1 MKEPFLLL
9 RTRIFFAM
17 ILLVFVSFLLIGITT
32 SFQIR
37 ENSFYYH
44 ELRLDRKE
52 SQLQRAFYI
61 LFNEKSKQPDNQL
74 SYLYSK
80 RPEFGINISTVLDA
94 ELKDEIFKIS
104 DVQNINFTLY
114 DLDGTLIG
122 STVNQ
127 DVINKLE
134 EALINELEVS
144 NDLKIVK
151 TNESEDQFYRSSF
164 SYILDINERPIWI
177 LNLPYIDDDKL
188 NAYEI
193 RSFIINIAQVYVLLF
208 VLAIVISYFV
218 SSYITNPI
226 SELVKKMRQMR
237 IDKSNKKIG
246 INVSSKEIFTLVSSY
261 NNMVDQIDENVKKL
275 SKSQR
280 ELAWRE
286 MAKQVAH
293 EIKNPLTPMKLSV
306 QNFKLKFNPNDPKI
320 QDKMEDFSDTL
331 VQQIDVLSSISTAFS
346 HFAELPAQKNENID
360 IISTTKLALEIF
372 NEQNII
378 FQSKLGSLNVKI
390 DRTNLIRVI
399 TNLVKNAIQATENI
413 KDSKIIVSV
422 KKLRNKAIIEIEDN
436 GDGIPRKNREKIF
449 EPKFT
454 TKSKGMGLGLS
465 IIKNLVTNY
474 NGKIDFVSA
483 NGKTIFKIE
492 LPIHKNV

>member
-37 ENSFYYH
+37 ENSLYYH

-52 SQLQRAFYI
+52 AQLQRAFKI
-61 LFNEKSKQPDNQL
+61 LFNEKSLQPDNQL
-74 SYLYSK
+74 SYLFNR
-80 RPEFGINISTVLDA
+80 RPNDGINISTVLDE

-104 DVQNINFTLY
+104 DIQNIDFTLY
-114 DLDGTLIG
+114 DLDGTLVG
-122 STVNQ
+122 STVNDGVSIKLDNNLIDNLSKSQ
-127 DVINKLE
+127 DLNIVQKNQV
-134 EALINELEVS
+134 NEQL
-144 NDLKIVK
+144 
-151 TNESEDQFYRSSF
+151 YRSSF
-164 SYILDINERPIWI
+164 SYIMDVNNKPIWI
-177 LNLPYIDDDKL
+177 MNLPYVDDDRL

-193 RSFIINIAQVYVLLF
+193 RSFIINIAQVYILLF
-208 VLAIVISYFV
+208 VLAIIISYFV

-237 IDKSNKKIG
+237 LDKSNKKIKT
-246 INVSSKEIFTLVSSY
+246 NVSSKEMFTLVSSY
-261 NNMVDQIDENVKKL
+261 NNMVDQIDDNVKQI

-306 QNFKLKFNPNDPKI
+306 QSFKQRFNSKDPKI
-320 QDKMEDFSDTL
+320 EEKIQDFSDTL

-360 IISTTKLALEIF
+360 IISTTKLGLEIF
-372 NEQNII
+372 NEKNIL
-378 FQSKLGSLNVKI
+378 FESKIDSLKVKI
-390 DRTNLIRVI
+390 DRTTLIRII
-399 TNLVKNAIQATENI
+399 TNLVKNSIQATDNV
-413 KDSKIIVSV
+413 SQAKIIIRI
-422 KKLRNKAIIEIEDN
+422 KKVRDKAIIEIEDN
-436 GDGIPRKNREKIF
+436 GIGISRKNRDKIF

-474 NGKIDFVSA
+474 NGEIDFKSTK
-483 NGKTIFKIE
+483 GKTIFKIE
-492 LPIHKNV
+492 LPIYK

>member
-1 MKEPFLLL
+1 MKEPYLLL

-37 ENSFYYH
+37 ENSLYYH

-52 SQLQRAFYI
+52 SQLQRAFKI
-61 LFNEKSKQPDNQL
+61 LFNEKSQQSDNQL
-74 SYLYSK
+74 SYLFNR
-80 RPEFGINISTVLDA
+80 RPDVGINISTVLDE
-94 ELKDEIFKIS
+94 ELKEEIFKIS

-122 STVNQ
+122 STVNEGAS
-127 DVINKLE
+127 NKLDNN
-134 EALINELEVS
+134 LIDELS
-144 NDLKIVK
+144 KSKDLNIVQK
-151 TNESEDQFYRSSF
+151 NQLDDQLYRSSF
-164 SYILDINERPIWI
+164 SYIMDVNNRPIWI
-177 LNLPYIDDDKL
+177 LNLPYLDDDKL

-208 VLAIVISYFV
+208 VLAIIISYFV

-237 IDKSNKKIG
+237 IDKSNKKIRT
-246 INVSSKEIFTLVSSY
+246 NVSSKEMFTLVSSY
-261 NNMVDQIDENVKKL
+261 NNMVDQIDDNVKKL

-306 QNFKLKFNPNDPKI
+306 QSFKQRFNSKDPKI
-320 QDKMEDFSDTL
+320 EEKIQDFSDTL

-346 HFAELPAQKNENID
+346 HFAELPAQKKENID
-360 IISTTKLALEIF
+360 IISTTRLALEIF
-372 NEQNII
+372 NEQNIS
-378 FQSKLGSLNVKI
+378 FESKMDLLKVKI

-399 TNLVKNAIQATENI
+399 TNLVKNSLQATENI
-413 KDSKIIVSV
+413 SNPKIIIRI
-422 KKLRNKAIIEIEDN
+422 KKIRNKAIIEIEDN
-436 GDGIPRKNREKIF
+436 GIGISRKNRDKIF

-474 NGKIDFVSA
+474 NGDIDFKSTKD
-483 NGKTIFKIE
+483 KTTFKIK
-492 LPIHKNV
+492 LPIYK

>member
-17 ILLVFVSFLLIGITT
+17 IILVFVSFLLIGITT
-32 SFQIR
+32 SFQIT
-37 ENSFYYH
+37 ENSLYYH

-52 SQLQRAFYI
+52 AQLQRAFKI
-61 LFNEKSKQPDNQL
+61 LFKEKSLQSDNQL
-74 SYLYSK
+74 SYLFNR
-80 RPEFGINISTVLDA
+80 RPNDGINISTVLDE
-94 ELKDEIFKIS
+94 ELKGEIFKIS
-104 DVQNINFTLY
+104 DVQNIDFTLY
-114 DLDGTLIG
+114 DLDGTLVG
-122 STVNQ
+122 STVNEGVSIKLDNNLIDNLSESQ
-127 DVINKLE
+127 DLNIVEKNQV
-134 EALINELEVS
+134 NEQL
-144 NDLKIVK
+144 
-151 TNESEDQFYRSSF
+151 YRSSF
-164 SYILDINERPIWI
+164 SYIMDVNNKPIWI
-177 LNLPYIDDDKL
+177 MNLPYVDDDRL

-193 RSFIINIAQVYVLLF
+193 RSFIINIAQVYILLF
-208 VLAIVISYFV
+208 VLAIIISYFV

-237 IDKSNKKIG
+237 LDKSNKKIKT
-246 INVSSKEIFTLVSSY
+246 NVSSKEMFTLVSSY
-261 NNMVDQIDENVKKL
+261 NNMVDQIDDNVKQI

-306 QNFKLKFNPNDPKI
+306 QSFKQRFNSKDPKI
-320 QDKMEDFSDTL
+320 EEKIQDFSDTL

-372 NEQNII
+372 NEKNIL
-378 FQSKLGSLNVKI
+378 FESKIDSLKVKI
-390 DRTNLIRVI
+390 DRTTLIRII
-399 TNLVKNAIQATENI
+399 TNLVKNSIQATDNVQA
-413 KDSKIIVSV
+413 KIIIRI
-422 KKLRNKAIIEIEDN
+422 KKVRDKAIIEIEDN
-436 GDGIPRKNREKIF
+436 GIGISRKNRDKIF

-474 NGKIDFVSA
+474 NGEIDFKSTK
-483 NGKTIFKIE
+483 GKTIFKIE
-492 LPIHKNV
+492 LPIYK

>member
-37 ENSFYYH
+37 ENSLYYH

-52 SQLQRAFYI
+52 AQLQRAFNI
-61 LFNEKSKQPDNQL
+61 LFNEKSQQPDNQL
-74 SYLYSK
+74 SYLFNR
-80 RPEFGINISTVLDA
+80 RPDEGINISTVLDE

-104 DVQNINFTLY
+104 DVQNIDFTLY
-114 DLDGTLIG
+114 DLDGTLVG
-122 STVNQ
+122 TTVKSN
-127 DVINKLE
+127 VSPKLDNN
-134 EALINELEVS
+134 LIDNLSNS
-144 NDLKIVK
+144 NDLSIVNK
-151 TNESEDQFYRSSF
+151 NELDNQLYRSSF
-164 SYILDINERPIWI
+164 SYIMDINNRPIWI
-177 LNLPYIDDDKL
+177 LNLPYIDDDRL
-188 NAYEI
+188 NAYEV
-193 RSFIINIAQVYVLLF
+193 RSFIINIAQVYILLF
-208 VLAIVISYFV
+208 VLAIIISYFV

-237 IDKSNKKIG
+237 LDKSNKKIKT
-246 INVSSKEIFTLVSSY
+246 NVSSKEMFTLVSSY
-261 NNMVDQIDENVKKL
+261 NNMVDQIDDNVKKI

-293 EIKNPLTPMKLSV
+293 EIKNPLTPMKLTV
-306 QNFKLKFNPNDPKI
+306 QSFKQRFNSKDPKI
-320 QDKMEDFSDTL
+320 EEKIQDFSDTL

-346 HFAELPAQKNENID
+346 HFAEMPAQKNENID

-372 NEQNII
+372 NEKNIA
-378 FQSKLGSLNVKI
+378 FETKVKI

-399 TNLVKNAIQATENI
+399 TNLVKNSIQATENI
-413 KDSKIIVSV
+413 SEPEIIVRI
-422 KKLRNKAIIEIEDN
+422 KKNRNKALIEIEDN
-436 GDGIPRKNREKIF
+436 GIGISKKNRDKIF

-474 NGKIDFVSA
+474 SGAIDFTSRK
-483 NGKTIFKIE
+483 GKTTFTIE
-492 LPIHKNV
+492 LPIHK

>member
-1 MKEPFLLL
+1 MKEPYLLL

-32 SFQIR
+32 SFQIT
-37 ENSFYYH
+37 ESSLYYH

-52 SQLQRAFYI
+52 AQLQRAFKI

-74 SYLYSK
+74 SYLFNR
-80 RPEFGINISTVLDA
+80 RPDLGINISTVLDE
-94 ELKDEIFKIS
+94 ELKQEIFNIS
-104 DVQNINFTLY
+104 DVQNIDFTLY
-114 DLDGTLIG
+114 DLDGSLVG
-122 STVNQ
+122 STVNDGFSSNLDKNMIDDLSNSKDLNIVQ
-127 DVINKLE
+127 K
-134 EALINELEVS
+134 NEF
-144 NDLKIVK
+144 
-151 TNESEDQFYRSSF
+151 EDQLYRSSF
-164 SYILDINERPIWI
+164 SYITDINNRPIWI
-177 LNLPYIDDDKL
+177 LNLPYVDDDKL

-193 RSFIINIAQVYVLLF
+193 RSFIINIAQVYILLF
-208 VLAIVISYFV
+208 VLAIIISYFV

-237 IDKSNKKIG
+237 LDKSNKKIRT
-246 INVSSKEIFTLVSSY
+246 NVSSKEMFTLVSSY
-261 NNMVDQIDENVKKL
+261 NNMVDQIDDNVKQI

-306 QNFKLKFNPNDPKI
+306 QSFKQRFNSKDPKI
-320 QDKMEDFSDTL
+320 EEKIQDFSDTL

-372 NEQNII
+372 NEKNIS
-378 FQSKLGSLNVKI
+378 FESKIDLLKVKI

-399 TNLVKNAIQATENI
+399 TNLVKNSLQATESI
-413 KDSKIIVSV
+413 SKPKIIVRI
-422 KKLRNKAIIEIEDN
+422 KKPRDKAIIEIEDN
-436 GDGIPRKNREKIF
+436 GIGISRKNRDKIF

-474 NGKIDFVSA
+474 NGEIDFKSTK
-483 NGKTIFKIE
+483 GKTTFRIE
-492 LPIHKNV
+492 LPIYK

>member
-1 MKEPFLLL
+1 
-9 RTRIFFAM
+9 M

-32 SFQIR
+32 SFQIT
-37 ENSFYYH
+37 ENSLYYH

-52 SQLQRAFYI
+52 AQLQRAFKI

-74 SYLYSK
+74 SYLFNR
-80 RPEFGINISTVLDA
+80 RPDLGINISTVLDE
-94 ELKDEIFKIS
+94 ELKQEIFNIS
-104 DVQNINFTLY
+104 DIQNIDFTLY
-114 DLDGTLIG
+114 DLDGSLVG
-122 STVNQ
+122 STVNEGFSSTLSK
-127 DVINKLE
+127 N
-134 EALINELEVS
+134 LIDDLSNSKDLNIVQKNEF
-144 NDLKIVK
+144 
-151 TNESEDQFYRSSF
+151 EDQLYRSSF
-164 SYILDINERPIWI
+164 SYIMDINNRPIWI
-177 LNLPYIDDDKL
+177 LNLPYVDDDKL

-193 RSFIINIAQVYVLLF
+193 RSFIINIAQVYILLF
-208 VLAIVISYFV
+208 VLAIIISYFV

-237 IDKSNKKIG
+237 LDKSNKKIRT
-246 INVSSKEIFTLVSSY
+246 NVSSKEMFTLVSSY
-261 NNMVDQIDENVKKL
+261 NNMVAQIDDNVKQI

-306 QNFKLKFNPNDPKI
+306 QSFKQRFNSKDPKI
-320 QDKMEDFSDTL
+320 EEKIQDFSDTL

-372 NEQNII
+372 NEKNIS
-378 FQSKLGSLNVKI
+378 FESKIDSLKVKI
-390 DRTNLIRVI
+390 DRTTLIRII
-399 TNLVKNAIQATENI
+399 TNLVKNSIQATDNV
-413 KDSKIIVSV
+413 SQAKIIVRI
-422 KKLRNKAIIEIEDN
+422 KKARDKAIIEIEDN
-436 GDGIPRKNREKIF
+436 GIGISRKNRDKIF

-474 NGKIDFVSA
+474 NGEIDFKSTK
-483 NGKTIFKIE
+483 GKTTFKIE
-492 LPIHKNV
+492 LPVYK

>member
-1 MKEPFLLL
+1 MKEPYLLL

-32 SFQIR
+32 SFQIT
-37 ENSFYYH
+37 ENSLYYH

-52 SQLQRAFYI
+52 AQLQRAFKI

-74 SYLYSK
+74 SYLFNR
-80 RPEFGINISTVLDA
+80 RPDLGINISTVLDE
-94 ELKDEIFKIS
+94 ELKQEIFNIS
-104 DVQNINFTLY
+104 DVQNIDFTLY
-114 DLDGTLIG
+114 DLDGSLVG
-122 STVNQ
+122 STVNEGFSSTL
-127 DVINKLE
+127 DKN
-134 EALINELEVS
+134 LIDDLS
-144 NDLKIVK
+144 N
-151 TNESEDQFYRSSF
+151 SEDLNIVQKNEFEDQLYRSSF
-164 SYILDINERPIWI
+164 SYIMDINNRPIWI
-177 LNLPYIDDDKL
+177 LNLPYVDDDKL

-193 RSFIINIAQVYVLLF
+193 RSFIINIAQVYILLF
-208 VLAIVISYFV
+208 VLAIIISYFV

-237 IDKSNKKIG
+237 LDKSNKKIRT
-246 INVSSKEIFTLVSSY
+246 NVSSKEMFTLVSSY
-261 NNMVDQIDENVKKL
+261 NNMVDQIDDNVKQI

-306 QNFKLKFNPNDPKI
+306 QSFKQRFNSKDPKI
-320 QDKMEDFSDTL
+320 EEKIQDFSDTL

-372 NEQNII
+372 NEKNIS
-378 FQSKLGSLNVKI
+378 FESKIDSLKVKI
-390 DRTNLIRVI
+390 DRTTLIRII
-399 TNLVKNAIQATENI
+399 TNLVKNSIQATDNV
-413 KDSKIIVSV
+413 SQAKIIVRI
-422 KKLRNKAIIEIEDN
+422 KKARDKAIIEIEDN
-436 GDGIPRKNREKIF
+436 GIGISRKNRDKIF

-474 NGKIDFVSA
+474 NGEIDFKSTK
-483 NGKTIFKIE
+483 GKTTFKIE
-492 LPIHKNV
+492 LPIYK

>member
-37 ENSFYYH
+37 ENSLYYH

-52 SQLQRAFYI
+52 AQLQRAFKI
-61 LFNEKSKQPDNQL
+61 LFNEKSIQPDNQL
-74 SYLYSK
+74 SYLFNR
-80 RPEFGINISTVLDA
+80 RPNDGINISTVLDE

-104 DVQNINFTLY
+104 DIQNIDFTLY
-114 DLDGTLIG
+114 DLDGTLVG
-122 STVNQ
+122 STVNDGVSIKLDNNLIDNLSKSQ
-127 DVINKLE
+127 DLNIVQKNQV
-134 EALINELEVS
+134 NEQL
-144 NDLKIVK
+144 
-151 TNESEDQFYRSSF
+151 YRSSF
-164 SYILDINERPIWI
+164 SYIMDVNNKPIWI
-177 LNLPYIDDDKL
+177 LNLPYVDDDRL

-193 RSFIINIAQVYVLLF
+193 RSFIINIAQVYILLF
-208 VLAIVISYFV
+208 VLAIIISYFV

-237 IDKSNKKIG
+237 LDKSNKKIKT
-246 INVSSKEIFTLVSSY
+246 NVSSKEMFTLVSSY
-261 NNMVDQIDENVKKL
+261 NNMVDQIDDNVKQI

-306 QNFKLKFNPNDPKI
+306 QSFKQRFNSKDPKI
-320 QDKMEDFSDTL
+320 EEKIQDFSDTL

-372 NEQNII
+372 NEKNIS
-378 FQSKLGSLNVKI
+378 FESKIDSLKVKI
-390 DRTNLIRVI
+390 DRTTLIRII
-399 TNLVKNAIQATENI
+399 TNLVKNSIQATDNL
-413 KDSKIIVSV
+413 SQAKIIIRI
-422 KKLRNKAIIEIEDN
+422 KKVRDKAIIEIEDN
-436 GDGIPRKNREKIF
+436 GIGISRKNRDKIF

-474 NGKIDFVSA
+474 NGEIDFKSTK
-483 NGKTIFKIE
+483 GKTIFKIE
-492 LPIHKNV
+492 LPIYK

>member
-1 MKEPFLLL
+1 M
-9 RTRIFFAM
+9 
-17 ILLVFVSFLLIGITT
+17 
-32 SFQIR
+32 
-37 ENSFYYH
+37 
-44 ELRLDRKE
+44 
-52 SQLQRAFYI
+52 
-61 LFNEKSKQPDNQL
+61 
-74 SYLYSK
+74 
-80 RPEFGINISTVLDA
+80 
-94 ELKDEIFKIS
+94 
-104 DVQNINFTLY
+104 
-114 DLDGTLIG
+114 
-122 STVNQ
+122 
-127 DVINKLE
+127 
-134 EALINELEVS
+134 
-144 NDLKIVK
+144 
-151 TNESEDQFYRSSF
+151 
-164 SYILDINERPIWI
+164 
-177 LNLPYIDDDKL
+177 

-436 GDGIPRKNREKIF
+436 GDGIPRKNRDKIF

-474 NGKIDFVSA
+474 NGKIDFVSKK
-483 NGKTIFKIE
+483 GKTIFKIE

>member
-1 MKEPFLLL
+1 
-9 RTRIFFAM
+9 M

-37 ENSFYYH
+37 ENSLYYH

-52 SQLQRAFYI
+52 AQLQRAFKI

-74 SYLYSK
+74 SYLFNR
-80 RPEFGINISTVLDA
+80 RPDLGINISTVLDE
-94 ELKDEIFKIS
+94 ELKQEIFNIS
-104 DVQNINFTLY
+104 DVQNIDFTLY
-114 DLDGTLIG
+114 DLDGSLVG
-122 STVNQ
+122 STVNEGFSSTL
-127 DVINKLE
+127 DKN
-134 EALINELEVS
+134 LIDDLS
-144 NDLKIVK
+144 N
-151 TNESEDQFYRSSF
+151 SEDLNIVQKNEFEDQLYRSSF
-164 SYILDINERPIWI
+164 SYIMDINNRPIWI
-177 LNLPYIDDDKL
+177 LNLPYVDDDKL

-193 RSFIINIAQVYVLLF
+193 RSFIINIAQVYILLF
-208 VLAIVISYFV
+208 VLAIIISYFV

-237 IDKSNKKIG
+237 LDKSNKKIRT
-246 INVSSKEIFTLVSSY
+246 NVSSKEMFTLVSSY
-261 NNMVDQIDENVKKL
+261 NNMVDQIDDNVKQI

-306 QNFKLKFNPNDPKI
+306 QSFKQRFNSKDPKI
-320 QDKMEDFSDTL
+320 EEKIKDFSDTL

-372 NEQNII
+372 NEKNIS
-378 FQSKLGSLNVKI
+378 FESKIDSLKVKI
-390 DRTNLIRVI
+390 DRTTLIRII
-399 TNLVKNAIQATENI
+399 TNLVKNSIQATDNV
-413 KDSKIIVSV
+413 SQAKIIVRI
-422 KKLRNKAIIEIEDN
+422 KKARDKAIIEIEDN
-436 GDGIPRKNREKIF
+436 GIGISRKNRDKIF

-474 NGKIDFVSA
+474 NGEIDFKSTKV
-483 NGKTIFKIE
+483 KTTFKIE
-492 LPIHKNV
+492 LPIYK

>member
-37 ENSFYYH
+37 ENSLYYH

-52 SQLQRAFYI
+52 AQLQRAFNI
-61 LFNEKSKQPDNQL
+61 LFNEKSQQPDNQL
-74 SYLYSK
+74 SYLFNR
-80 RPEFGINISTVLDA
+80 RPDEGINISTVLDE

-104 DVQNINFTLY
+104 DVQNIDFTLY
-114 DLDGTLIG
+114 DLDGTLVG
-122 STVNQ
+122 TTVKSN
-127 DVINKLE
+127 VSPKLDNN
-134 EALINELEVS
+134 LIDNLSNS
-144 NDLKIVK
+144 NDLSIVNK
-151 TNESEDQFYRSSF
+151 NELDNQLYRSSF
-164 SYILDINERPIWI
+164 SYIMDINNRPIWI
-177 LNLPYIDDDKL
+177 LNLPYIDDDRL
-188 NAYEI
+188 NAYEV
-193 RSFIINIAQVYVLLF
+193 RSFIINIAQVYILLF
-208 VLAIVISYFV
+208 VLAIIISYFV

-237 IDKSNKKIG
+237 LDKSNKKIKT
-246 INVSSKEIFTLVSSY
+246 NVSSKEMFTLVSSY
-261 NNMVDQIDENVKKL
+261 NNMVDQIDENVKKI

-293 EIKNPLTPMKLSV
+293 EIKNPLTPMKLTV
-306 QNFKLKFNPNDPKI
+306 QSFKQRFNSKDPKI
-320 QDKMEDFSDTL
+320 EEKIQDFSDTL

-346 HFAELPAQKNENID
+346 HFAEMPAQKNENID
-360 IISTTKLALEIF
+360 IVSTTKLALEIF
-372 NEQNII
+372 NEKNIAFETKI
-378 FQSKLGSLNVKI
+378 DLLKVKI

-399 TNLVKNAIQATENI
+399 TNLVKNSIQATENI
-413 KDSKIIVSV
+413 SEPEIIVRI
-422 KKLRNKAIIEIEDN
+422 KKNRNKALIEIEDN
-436 GDGIPRKNREKIF
+436 GIGISKKNRDKIF

-474 NGKIDFVSA
+474 SGAIDFTSRK
-483 NGKTIFKIE
+483 GKTIFTIE
-492 LPIHKNV
+492 LPILK

>member
-1 MKEPFLLL
+1 MKEPYLLL

-37 ENSFYYH
+37 ENSLYYH

-52 SQLQRAFYI
+52 AQLQRAFKI

-74 SYLYSK
+74 SYLFNR
-80 RPEFGINISTVLDA
+80 RPDLGINISTVLDE
-94 ELKDEIFKIS
+94 ELKQEIFNIS
-104 DVQNINFTLY
+104 DVQNIDFTLY
-114 DLDGTLIG
+114 DLDGSLVG
-122 STVNQ
+122 STVNEGFSSNLYKS
-127 DVINKLE
+127 VIDDL
-134 EALINELEVS
+134 S
-144 NDLKIVK
+144 N
-151 TNESEDQFYRSSF
+151 SEDLNIVQKNEFEDQLYRSSF
-164 SYILDINERPIWI
+164 SYIMDINNRPIWI
-177 LNLPYIDDDKL
+177 LNLPYVDDDKL

-193 RSFIINIAQVYVLLF
+193 RSFIINIAQVYILLF
-208 VLAIVISYFV
+208 VLAIIISYFV

-237 IDKSNKKIG
+237 LDKSNKKIRT
-246 INVSSKEIFTLVSSY
+246 NVSSKEMFTLVSSY
-261 NNMVDQIDENVKKL
+261 NNMVDQIDDNVKQI

-306 QNFKLKFNPNDPKI
+306 QSFKQRFNSKDPKI
-320 QDKMEDFSDTL
+320 EEKIQDFSDTL

-372 NEQNII
+372 NEKNIS
-378 FQSKLGSLNVKI
+378 FESKIDSLKVKI
-390 DRTNLIRVI
+390 DRTTLIRII
-399 TNLVKNAIQATENI
+399 TNLVKNSIQATDNV
-413 KDSKIIVSV
+413 SQAKIIVRI
-422 KKLRNKAIIEIEDN
+422 KKARDKAIIEIEDN
-436 GDGIPRKNREKIF
+436 GIGISRKNRDKIF

-474 NGKIDFVSA
+474 NGEIDFKSTK
-483 NGKTIFKIE
+483 GKTTFKIE
-492 LPIHKNV
+492 LPIYK

>member
-1 MKEPFLLL
+1 MKEPYLLL

-32 SFQIR
+32 SFQIT
-37 ENSFYYH
+37 ENSLYYH

-52 SQLQRAFYI
+52 AQLQRAFKI

-74 SYLYSK
+74 SYLFNR
-80 RPEFGINISTVLDA
+80 RPDLGINICTVLDE
-94 ELKDEIFKIS
+94 ELKQEIFNIS
-104 DVQNINFTLY
+104 DVQNIDFTLY
-114 DLDGTLIG
+114 DLDGSLVG
-122 STVNQ
+122 STVN
-127 DVINKLE
+127 DGFSSTLDEN
-134 EALINELEVS
+134 LIDDLSNSKDLNIVQKNEF
-144 NDLKIVK
+144 
-151 TNESEDQFYRSSF
+151 EDQLYRSSF
-164 SYILDINERPIWI
+164 SYIMDINNRPIWI
-177 LNLPYIDDDKL
+177 LNLPYVDDDKL

-193 RSFIINIAQVYVLLF
+193 RSFIINIAQVYILLF
-208 VLAIVISYFV
+208 VLAIIISYFV

-237 IDKSNKKIG
+237 LDKSNKKIRT
-246 INVSSKEIFTLVSSY
+246 NVSSKEMFTLVSSY
-261 NNMVDQIDENVKKL
+261 NNMVDQIDDNVKQI

-306 QNFKLKFNPNDPKI
+306 QSFKQRFNSKDPKI
-320 QDKMEDFSDTL
+320 EEKIQDFSDTL

-372 NEQNII
+372 NEKNIS
-378 FQSKLGSLNVKI
+378 FESKIDSLKVKI
-390 DRTNLIRVI
+390 DRTTLIRII
-399 TNLVKNAIQATENI
+399 TNLVKNSIQATDNVSEA
-413 KDSKIIVSV
+413 KIIVRI
-422 KKLRNKAIIEIEDN
+422 KKARDKAIIEIEDN
-436 GDGIPRKNREKIF
+436 GIGISRKNRDKIF

-474 NGKIDFVSA
+474 NGEIDFKSTK
-483 NGKTIFKIE
+483 GKTTFKIE
-492 LPIHKNV
+492 LPIYK

>member
-1 MKEPFLLL
+1 MKEPYLLL

-32 SFQIR
+32 SFQIT
-37 ENSFYYH
+37 ENSLYYH

-52 SQLQRAFYI
+52 SQLQRAFKI

-74 SYLYSK
+74 SYLFNR
-80 RPEFGINISTVLDA
+80 RPDLGINISTVLDE
-94 ELKDEIFKIS
+94 ELKQEIFNIS
-104 DVQNINFTLY
+104 DVQNIDFTLY
-114 DLDGTLIG
+114 DLDGSLVG
-122 STVNQ
+122 STVN
-127 DVINKLE
+127 DGFSSTLDEN
-134 EALINELEVS
+134 LIDDLS
-144 NDLKIVK
+144 N
-151 TNESEDQFYRSSF
+151 SEDLNIVQKNEFEDQLYRSSF
-164 SYILDINERPIWI
+164 SYIMDINNRPIWI
-177 LNLPYIDDDKL
+177 LNLPYVDDDKL

-193 RSFIINIAQVYVLLF
+193 RSFIINIAQVYILLF
-208 VLAIVISYFV
+208 VLAIIISYFV

-237 IDKSNKKIG
+237 LDKSNKKIRT
-246 INVSSKEIFTLVSSY
+246 NVSSKEMFTLVSSY
-261 NNMVDQIDENVKKL
+261 NNMVDQIDDNVKQI

-306 QNFKLKFNPNDPKI
+306 QSFKQRFNSKDPKI
-320 QDKMEDFSDTL
+320 EEKIQDFSDTL

-372 NEQNII
+372 NEKNIS
-378 FQSKLGSLNVKI
+378 FESKIDSIKVKI
-390 DRTNLIRVI
+390 DRTTLIRII
-399 TNLVKNAIQATENI
+399 TNLVKNSIQATDNV
-413 KDSKIIVSV
+413 SQPKIIVRI
-422 KKLRNKAIIEIEDN
+422 KKARDKAIIEIEDN
-436 GDGIPRKNREKIF
+436 GIGISRKNRDKIF

-474 NGKIDFVSA
+474 NGEIDFKSTK
-483 NGKTIFKIE
+483 GKTTFKIE
-492 LPIHKNV
+492 LPIYK